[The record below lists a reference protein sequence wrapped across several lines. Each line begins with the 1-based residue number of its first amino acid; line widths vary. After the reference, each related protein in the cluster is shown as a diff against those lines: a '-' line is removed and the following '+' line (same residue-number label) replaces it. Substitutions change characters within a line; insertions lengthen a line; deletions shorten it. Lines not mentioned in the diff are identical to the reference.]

1 MAISDREY
9 YAAFGLDMSPDKL
22 TQSYVNFMVLKTLEN
37 LRDRIENFANE
48 NCSGD
53 DINIYDVFRI
63 INEYEEALRYQGKN
77 S

>member
-9 YAAFGLDMSPDKL
+9 YAMFGVDIDKIS
-22 TQSYVNFMVLKTLEN
+22 QSYSNYKSVRLLEN

-63 INEYEEALRYQGKN
+63 INDYEEELRKTFSN
-77 S
+77 